1 MNSFSKQILQS
12 NQFFPKILIGALL
25 IYSVIGIPLFIGYVA
40 RYLHQLSEQRE
51 ITLPQW
57 NNWLALLIESWELL
71 LILIAYAFL
80 PCTVIYWVSASIDQW
95 FGFLW
100 MLVWLPFMLSILI
113 APVFV
118 CLAFHQ
124 YLQRGTVESIFDIRQ
139 LYRRFLVT
147 ADDTLPL
154 TVTLWGALLLGFPV
168 FGFTIAISVIM
179 YMSVT
184 INAIDTTQYR

>member
-1 MNSFSKQILQS
+1 MNSISKQIIQS
-12 NQFFPKILIGALL
+12 ERFFPKILIGALL
-25 IYSVIGIPLFIGYVA
+25 IYSIIGIPFFVGYVA
-40 RYLHQLSEQRE
+40 RYLHQVLEKQE
-51 ITLPQW
+51 IELPQW

-71 LILIAYAFL
+71 LILVAYAVL
-80 PCTVIYWVSASIDQW
+80 PCTVIFWISVSVDQW

-100 MLVWLPFMLSILI
+100 MVAWLPFMLSILL

-124 YLQRGTVESIFDIRQ
+124 YLEKGTVESIFDITQ

-147 ADDTLPL
+147 VNDTLPF

-168 FGFTIAISVIM
+168 FGFTVAVSIII
-179 YMSVT
+179 YMSET
-184 INAIDTTQYR
+184 INAIDITRYR